1 METKQHATKKKTN
14 GSVMKSE
21 RKFKNTL
28 RQITKNRQPYKIYGI
43 NKGSYFRE
51 VHSNTGL
58 LQKTRKISNK

>member
-1 METKQHATKKKTN
+1 MTKSK
-14 GSVMKSE
+14 

-28 RQITKNRQPYKIYGI
+28 RQITKNRQPYKIHGI

-58 LQKTRKISNK
+58 LQKTRKISDK